1 MTENFIQPFMMLTTF
16 ISLDLKKFKIT
27 LKYLKKY
34 LSCCYSYLFNGL
46 VTIRNPPIIKCNQLQ
61 KYSFHFFFI
70 CYHPNKSCFWAWYS
84 PSSLLFA
91 LSHNFFNVILLV
103 LKNCYCTKVSNKASG
118 PHDWYHSLQKG

>member
-1 MTENFIQPFMMLTTF
+1 MFNVEDIYKKSSCLIKYMTENFIQSFMMLTTF

-61 KYSFHFFFI
+61 KYSFHFFFLSVI
-70 CYHPNKSCFWAWYS
+70 TQINLVFEHNNLLRHCCLHYHIIF
-84 PSSLLFA
+84 LM
-91 LSHNFFNVILLV
+91 
-103 LKNCYCTKVSNKASG
+103 
-118 PHDWYHSLQKG
+118 